1 MTKLKVLGKDV
12 LKSLLIGLALG
23 IVFSLLLAIIGF
35 ITSKAEFYGTIHV
48 MRVGLILVAAVG
60 MLVVLLLFFMQR
72 KSEEFDKSKQ
82 WKKHFNLLTVK
93 TCILNISI
101 VFALLASLA
110 DALLYI

>member
-1 MTKLKVLGKDV
+1 MIKMKVLGKDV

-23 IVFSLLLAIIGF
+23 LAFTLLLAVLGLII
-35 ITSKAEFYGTIHV
+35 SKAEFYGTIHV
-48 MRVGLILVAAVG
+48 IRVGLILVAAVA
-60 MLVVLLLFFMQR
+60 MLIVLLLLFMRR
-72 KSEEFDKSKQ
+72 KSEKLDENEQ